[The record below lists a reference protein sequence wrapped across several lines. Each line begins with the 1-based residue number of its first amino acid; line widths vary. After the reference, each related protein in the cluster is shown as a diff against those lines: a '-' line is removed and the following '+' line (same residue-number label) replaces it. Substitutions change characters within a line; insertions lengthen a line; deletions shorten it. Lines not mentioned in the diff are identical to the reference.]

1 MKKYIEPSI
10 DIMEMD
16 TDSEM
21 LNSSPNDIETYKLNN
36 SKTDDDDLAKHID
49 FSDSESIW

>member
-1 MKKYIEPSI
+1 MRKYIEPSI

-21 LNSSPNDIETYKLNN
+21 LSSSPNDIETYKLNN
-36 SKTDDDDLAKHID
+36 LVGDEAEYSKHID